1 MNRNSQGNTTII
13 VLVVLL
19 LLFISSM
26 SVLFVNREKISQYF
40 KNLLPE
46 DRNIVKIQSKN
57 KDEINADE
65 IKTDVNQQ
73 RSLPN
78 NNTKTT
84 EYTKKEM
91 LERNEY
97 YQNLFEE
104 LDNEFFSLFTLE
116 KLTDSNPQNV
126 KNTLK
131 RIREINEKYQENII
145 NVFGS
150 NASMCANSKN
160 VEYELRQVEQIYVIK
175 KPSIYQK
182 EVFLDNFE
190 GKRIFIERNYQQF
203 CKLFYSKIGAKLYEQ

>member
-1 MNRNSQGNTTII
+1 MNRNSQGNTIII
-13 VLVVLL
+13 VLVVLF

-26 SVLFVNREKISQYF
+26 SVLFLNREKISQYL

-46 DRNIVKIQSKN
+46 DRNIVKIQENN
-57 KDEINADE
+57 KDSTDEKLKKINPYGE
-65 IKTDVNQQ
+65 SGYRPQVITDQDIE
-73 RSLPN
+73 N
-78 NNTKTT
+78 NKNA
-84 EYTKKEM
+84 
-91 LERNEY
+91 LIL
-97 YQNLFEE
+97 QD
-104 LDNEFFSLFTLE
+104 LDNEFFKLFTLE

-175 KPSIYQK
+175 KPSMYQK
-182 EVFLDNFE
+182 EIFLDNFE